1 MPTGTKKVIGASE
14 SSITKHMAISGA
26 CCEAE
31 SNEAAPIKAHA
42 VTESVGNIS
51 IHTRPSIAPSVEPHA
66 LPGCST
72 PPDAPERMVIS
83 VTSAL
88 ATKVSANT
96 PSNIQILDWDSGKPA
111 FITDPE
117 GPLPP

>member
-51 IHTRPSIAPSVEPHA
+51 IHTRPSI
-66 LPGCST
+66 